1 MYLDGMVEMARITKK
16 VKLFI
21 VRMLAEFETPTQTS
35 KTVRDIFNV
44 DVTPQQCEAYD
55 PTKRTGQDLS
65 QELRDK
71 FFEYR
76 RIANQELEAIPIA
89 NMRYR
94 LQLLQGLVDKYPD
107 NPVLIPK
114 WAEQAAK
121 EMGGLYTNT
130 SKTQLTGADGQPLNP
145 EQVTH
150 VVATPEQI
158 RQAMDELESKY

>member
-1 MYLDGMVEMARITKK
+1 MARINKK
-16 VKLFI
+16 VKVFI
-21 VRMLAEFETPTQTS
+21 VRMLAEFETPTEAA
-35 KTVRDIFNV
+35 KAVKELFNV

-55 PTKRTGQDLS
+55 PTKKIGKDLS
-65 QELRDK
+65 DEFRKL
-71 FFEYR
+71 FFDVR
-76 RIANQELEAIPIA
+76 RKANEELEAIPIA
-89 NMRYR
+89 NKRYR
-94 LQLLQGLVDKYPD
+94 LQLLQGLVEKFPD

-130 SKTQLTGADGQPLNP
+130 SKTQLTGADGQPFNP
-145 EQVTH
+145 EHVTH

>member
-21 VRMLAEFETPTQTS
+21 VRMLAEFESPTQAS
-35 KTVRDIFNV
+35 KTVKDIFNV

-76 RIANQELEAIPIA
+76 RKANDELEAIPIA
-89 NMRYR
+89 NKRYR
-94 LQLLQGLVDKYPD
+94 LQLLQNLVEAFPN
-107 NPVLIPK
+107 NPVFTPK

-121 EMGGLYTNT
+121 EMGGQFTNKTEVT
-130 SKTQLTGADGQPLNP
+130 SEVTQTTVTQATD
-145 EQVTH
+145 EQVAEA
-150 VVATPEQI
+150 VRKAQE
-158 RQAMDELESKY
+158 EY

>member
-1 MYLDGMVEMARITKK
+1 MVEMARITKK

-35 KTVRDIFNV
+35 RSVKEVFSI

-55 PTKRTGQDLS
+55 PTKRIGQDLS

-145 EQVTH
+145 EHVTH
-150 VVATPEQI
+150 VVATPEQV

>member
-1 MYLDGMVEMARITKK
+1 MARITKK

-21 VRMLAEFETPTQTS
+21 VRMLAEFETPTKTS
-35 KTVRDIFNV
+35 KAVKDIFNV
-44 DVTPQQCEAYD
+44 DVSPQQCELYD
-55 PTKRTGQDLS
+55 PTKRMGQDLS
-65 QELRDK
+65 QDLRDK

-121 EMGGLYTNT
+121 EMGGQYTNKQEVDHT
-130 SKTQLTGADGQPLNP
+130 SKGESINKPTTIELVAP
-145 EQVTH
+145 H
-150 VVATPEQI
+150 VKST
-158 RQAMDELESKY
+158 D

>member
-1 MYLDGMVEMARITKK
+1 MARITKK

-35 KTVRDIFNV
+35 RSVKEVFSI

-55 PTKRTGQDLS
+55 PTKRIGQDLS

-121 EMGGLYTNT
+121 EMGGQYTNT

-145 EQVTH
+145 EHVTH
-150 VVATPEQI
+150 VVATSEQI

>member
-21 VRMLAEFETPTQTS
+21 VRMLAEFETPTSTS
-35 KTVRDIFNV
+35 KAVKDIFNV
-44 DVTPQQCEAYD
+44 EVSPQQCELYD
-55 PTKRTGQDLS
+55 PTKRMGQDLG
-65 QELRDK
+65 QELREK

-89 NMRYR
+89 NKRYR
-94 LQLLQGLVDKYPD
+94 LQLLQQLVEKYPD

-121 EMGGLYTNT
+121 EMGGLFTNR
-130 SKTQLTGADGQPLNP
+130 QEVTGANGGPVETVNSNTN
-145 EQVTH
+145 VNSY
-150 VVATPEQI
+150 
-158 RQAMDELESKY
+158 LEARKKAIDDY

>member
-1 MYLDGMVEMARITKK
+1 MARITKK

-21 VRMLAEFETPTQTS
+21 VRMLAEFETPTKTS
-35 KTVRDIFNV
+35 KAVKDIFNV
-44 DVTPQQCEAYD
+44 DVSPQQCELYD
-55 PTKRTGQDLS
+55 PTKRMGQDLS
-65 QELRDK
+65 QDLRDK

-76 RIANQELEAIPIA
+76 CIANQELEAIPIA

-121 EMGGLYTNT
+121 EMGGQYTNKQEVDHT
-130 SKTQLTGADGQPLNP
+130 SKGESINKPTTIELVAP
-145 EQVTH
+145 H
-150 VVATPEQI
+150 VKST
-158 RQAMDELESKY
+158 D

>member
-1 MYLDGMVEMARITKK
+1 MARITKK

-35 KTVRDIFNV
+35 KSVKDIFNI
-44 DVTPQQCEAYD
+44 DVSPQQCEAYD

-65 QELRDK
+65 QELSDK

-76 RIANQELEAIPIA
+76 RKANEELEAIPIA
-89 NMRYR
+89 NKRYR
-94 LQLLQGLVDKYPD
+94 LQLLQQLVEKFPD
-107 NPVLIPK
+107 NPVLTPK

-121 EMGGLYTNT
+121 EMGGQFTN
-130 SKTQLTGADGQPLNP
+130 KTELTGASGGPLNP
-145 EQVTH
+145 EHVTH

>member
-1 MYLDGMVEMARITKK
+1 MARITKK

-21 VRMLAEFETPTQTS
+21 VRMLAEFETPTSTS
-35 KTVRDIFNV
+35 KSVKDVFNV
-44 DVTPQQCEAYD
+44 EVSPQQCELYD
-55 PTKRTGQDLS
+55 PTKRMGQDLG

-89 NMRYR
+89 NKRYR
-94 LQLLQGLVDKYPD
+94 LQLLQQLVEKYPD

-121 EMGGLYTNT
+121 EMGGLFTNR
-130 SKTQLTGADGQPLNP
+130 QEVTGANGGPVETVNSNTN
-145 EQVTH
+145 VNSY
-150 VVATPEQI
+150 
-158 RQAMDELESKY
+158 LEARKKALDDY

>member
-35 KTVRDIFNV
+35 KTVREIFNV

-65 QELRDK
+65 QDLRDK

-76 RIANQELEAIPIA
+76 RIANEELEAIPIA
-89 NMRYR
+89 NKRYR
-94 LQLLQGLVDKYPD
+94 LQLLQQLVEKYPD

-121 EMGGLYTNT
+121 EMGGLFTNR
-130 SKTQLTGADGQPLNP
+130 QEVTGANGGPVETVNSNTN
-145 EQVTH
+145 VNSY
-150 VVATPEQI
+150 
-158 RQAMDELESKY
+158 LEARKKVLDDY

>member
-1 MYLDGMVEMARITKK
+1 MVEMARINKK

-21 VRMLAEFETPTQTS
+21 VRMLAEFNTTTETA
-35 KTVRDIFNV
+35 KAVKAVFNIEV
-44 DVTPQQCEAYD
+44 SQQQCECYD
-55 PTKRTGQDLS
+55 PTKKMGHDLS
-65 QELRDK
+65 EELREK

-76 RIANQELEAIPIA
+76 RLANQELEAIPIA

>member
-1 MYLDGMVEMARITKK
+1 MARINKK

-21 VRMLAEFETPTQTS
+21 VRMLAEFNTTTETA
-35 KTVRDIFNV
+35 KAVKAVFNIEV
-44 DVTPQQCEAYD
+44 SQQQCECYD
-55 PTKRTGQDLS
+55 PTKKMGHDLS
-65 QELRDK
+65 EELREK

-76 RIANQELEAIPIA
+76 CLANEELEAIPLA
-89 NMRYR
+89 NKRYR
-94 LQLLQGLVDKYPD
+94 LQLLQQLVEKFPD
-107 NPVLIPK
+107 NPVLTPK